1 MSLAIRNSAK
11 AVILHNGQVLL
22 LQAIWNGGLGY
33 FLPGGGQ
40 DPGETLDEAVV
51 REVREE
57 TGLNVDVVRL
67 LRVREYIG
75 PRHPAAKDDAET
87 HRVDVIFLCRPVGEP
102 GALGGHAED
111 DEQIGFEWAD
121 LTRVPQLD
129 FYPRALAPMIAGL
142 PAADGDDPYVGET
155 E

>member
-22 LQAIWNGGLGY
+22 LQAIWNGSLGY

-40 DPGETLDEAVV
+40 KPGETLEEAVI

-57 TGLNVDVVRL
+57 TGLDVDVVRL
-67 LRVREYIG
+67 LWVREYIG
-75 PRHPAAKDDAET
+75 PRHPGDKEEADT
-87 HRVDVIFLCRPVGEP
+87 HRVDVIFLCRPVGKP
-102 GALGGHAED
+102 GTLGGHAED
-111 DEQIGFEWAD
+111 EAQIGFEWAAPAH
-121 LTRVPQLD
+121 VPQLA
-129 FYPRALAPMIAGL
+129 FHSRALATKIAGL
-142 PAADGDDPYVGET
+142 TDAGGDNPYVGET

>member
-1 MSLAIRNSAK
+1 MPLAIRNSAK
-11 AVILHNGQVLL
+11 AVVLHNDQVLL
-22 LQAIWNGGLGY
+22 LQAIWNDGLGY

-40 DPGETLDEAVV
+40 DPGETLGEAVV

-57 TGLNVDVVRL
+57 TGLDVDVVRL
-67 LRVREYIG
+67 LWVREYIG
-75 PRHPAAKDDAET
+75 PRHPSVEEDADT

-111 DEQIGFEWAD
+111 EAQIGIEWVDVA
-121 LTRVPQLD
+121 RVPQLA
-129 FYPRALAPMIAGL
+129 FYPRPLAPMIADL
-142 PAADGDDPYVGET
+142 TTADGRNPYVGEV